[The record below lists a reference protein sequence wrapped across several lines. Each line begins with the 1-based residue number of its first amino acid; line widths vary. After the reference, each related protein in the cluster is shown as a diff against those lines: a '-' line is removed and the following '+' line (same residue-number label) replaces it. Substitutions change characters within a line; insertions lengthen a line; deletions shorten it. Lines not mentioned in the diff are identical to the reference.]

1 MDEEF
6 NKPSC
11 IEIELYDEDSIE
23 FLADDEDSME
33 FLAGD
38 EESMEFLA
46 DNPVPNTNPSHVKLI
61 EITKR
66 GTPNYQL
73 LFYNC
78 YHKRIPGRFT
88 DQAAD
93 YLLFK
98 VNFIHRVST
107 QNIDEDSKFKV
118 LKRCIENVNSLND
131 IQKWSNDPKNITKAF
146 EIMDKKYGVKIG
158 ESSRSSEK
166 NSYVKLITEFDKENK
181 SSDYK
186 LLFFNKI
193 QKKVP
198 RKFSGKAS
206 DYLTFKVDFEYHVW
220 TQDIDEESKFK
231 VLKRCIGDVPALN
244 CITKWPI
251 RSKII
256 EDAFEFIDSI
266 YRERVD
272 EVIDQNIRKCN
283 IAQKYNFHDLQTL
296 YFNLLKTIKFCE
308 SLNSL
313 DSYKNQINE
322 AILEKVP
329 SDIKNNFLNI
339 SEDNLPTLDDV
350 KKVLLQEIQKYDA
363 SSSKKFSKKRAHEET
378 IDEPSESNEPSG
390 SKKRFKKS
398 DQEETI
404 DEPSDSN
411 APFCKF
417 DNGRHSYENCKLSHK
432 ERMKIAYE
440 IKLCRCCL
448 EEGHSTTNCP
458 NFHTCVDCRQRHHH
472 YLCPLNPLSRSQR

>member
-98 VNFIHRVST
+98 VNFIHRVSK
-107 QNIDEDSKFKV
+107 QNIDENSKFKA
-118 LKRCIENVNSLND
+118 LKRCIENIDSLND
-131 IQKWSNDPKNITKAF
+131 IQKWPNDPENITKAF

-198 RKFSGKAS
+198 PKFSGQAS
-206 DYLTFKVDFEYHVW
+206 DYLLFRINFEYLVW
-220 TQDIDEESKFK
+220 AQDIDEESKFK

-256 EDAFEFIDSI
+256 EDAFEFMDNI

-272 EVIDQNIRKCN
+272 EVIDQNIRKHN
-283 IAQKYNFHDLQTL
+283 IGQRNNIDYLKTL
-296 YFNLLKTIKFCE
+296 YLNLMMTIKFCE
-308 SLNSL
+308 YLNLL
-313 DSYKNQINE
+313 DSYKDQIIE
-322 AILEKVP
+322 ALIEKIP
-329 SDIKNNFLNI
+329 SDIKKDFPNI
-339 SEDNLPTLDDV
+339 SEDNLSTLDEV
-350 KKVLLQEIQKYDA
+350 RKVFFQKIREIL
-363 SSSKKFSKKRAHEET
+363 SKKRSRKRGHAET
-378 IDEPSESNEPSG
+378 IDESSEFNKPSG
-390 SKKRFKKS
+390 SKKRF
-398 DQEETI
+398 
-404 DEPSDSN
+404 
-411 APFCKF
+411 
-417 DNGRHSYENCKLSHK
+417 
-432 ERMKIAYE
+432 
-440 IKLCRCCL
+440 
-448 EEGHSTTNCP
+448 
-458 NFHTCVDCRQRHHH
+458 
-472 YLCPLNPLSRSQR
+472 

>member
-1 MDEEF
+1 MNQEF
-6 NKPSC
+6 NEG
-11 IEIELYDEDSIE
+11 IEIELDDEDSIE
-23 FLADDEDSME
+23 FFAD
-33 FLAGD
+33 D

-46 DNPVPNTNPSHVKLI
+46 DAPVSNTNSSNVRLI
-61 EITKR
+61 KKR
-66 GTPNYQL
+66 RKGRVFYEL
-73 LFYNC
+73 FFYNC
-78 YHKRIPGRFT
+78 LYKHIPANFT
-88 DQAAD
+88 GQADD

-198 RKFSGKAS
+198 PKFSGQAS
-206 DYLTFKVDFEYHVW
+206 DYLLFRINFEYLVW
-220 TQDIDEESKFK
+220 AQDIDEESKFK

-244 CITKWPI
+244 CITKWSI
-251 RSKII
+251 RTKII
-256 EDAFEFIDSI
+256 EDAFEFMDNI
-266 YRERVD
+266 YRERLD
-272 EVIDQNIRKCN
+272 EVIDQNTRKCN
-283 IAQKYNFHDLQTL
+283 IAQKYNFYDLQTL

-350 KKVLLQEIQKYDA
+350 KKVLLQEMQKHDA
-363 SSSKKFSKKRAHEET
+363 SSSEKRSRKRAHEET

-440 IKLCRCCL
+440 KKLCRCCL
-448 EEGHSTTNCP
+448 EEEHYTVECILFKNCSGCDQ
-458 NFHTCVDCRQRHHH
+458 THHP
-472 YLCPLNPLSRSQR
+472 YLCPKNCPSESKN